1 MLRFSF
7 FSLLIIAT
15 MSGCATCD
23 NSMDDCGP
31 VVPCNGSCGCD
42 SGCGSG
48 HCGGGGCSSCGGH
61 DNAGYDSSIQYESTP
76 QYSTPS
82 REEIQATPSSPTPAP
97 TGPGSKSV
105 MRRGNVTRA
114 NYNTAS
120 PYIKKPVQY
129 R

>member
-48 HCGGGGCSSCGGH
+48 HCGGGCSSCGGGH
-61 DNAGYDSSIQYESTP
+61 GGYDSSIQYESSP
-76 QYSTPS
+76 SYSTPS
-82 REEIQATPSSPTPAP
+82 HEEVQPMPSSGPTVAPNGPA
-97 TGPGSKSV
+97 SKAA
-105 MRRGNVTRA
+105 MRRSNVKRA
-114 NYNTAS
+114 NYMAS
-120 PYIKKPVQY
+120 PYTKKPAQY